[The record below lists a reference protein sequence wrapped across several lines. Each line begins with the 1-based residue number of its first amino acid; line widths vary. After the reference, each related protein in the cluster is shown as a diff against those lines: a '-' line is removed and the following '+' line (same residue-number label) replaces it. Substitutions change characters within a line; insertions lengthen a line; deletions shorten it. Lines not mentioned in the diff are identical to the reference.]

1 MLSPIAITH
10 SSSLARHE
18 WNPARIWPPRRG
30 GCGTISFARWRS
42 GCEMRGADGLFSCPA
57 PRSDEGPEGRCRRRR
72 HHPSRQPLPTART
85 FPFGRYGAPQTTPFR
100 LSGLSASSHR
110 FTYHAFVNGLPT
122 RTAEDRAYDAANAIQ
137 AALEGRNLP
146 LEGGMHA
153 TVSWLGSNCLI
164 DRDEPTNW
172 HAVINFAADVAG

>member
-1 MLSPIAITH
+1 MDY
-10 SSSLARHE
+10 SLALRRAVLKALKADAGVVAII
-18 WNPARIWPPRRG
+18 PAG
-30 GCGTISFARWRS
+30 S
-42 GCEMRGADGLFSCPA
+42 LY
-57 PRSDEGPEGRCRRRR
+57 
-72 HHPSRQPLPTART
+72 PSVVPTART

-110 FTYHAFVNGLPT
+110 FTYHTFVNSLPT
-122 RTAEDRAYDAANAIQ
+122 RTAEDRAYDVANSIQ
-137 AALEGRNLP
+137 EALEGRNLP